1 MNKTV
6 KKLLQGDVENHIL
19 PFFWQHGEDEATL
32 RKYMEVI
39 QKANCN
45 AVCVESR
52 PHPDYCGDTWW
63 RDMDIILDEA
73 RTRGMK
79 VWILDDSHFPTGY
92 ANGEMKHHPDS
103 LCKQG
108 IFCTTYESKEKA
120 SKLTINLKKRKL
132 LELPKR
138 KASLLEKVLT
148 AKKAERIFYDDEIL
162 SISMVSKNTGKVID
176 ISKKLI
182 NGVIRIEKTEGVY
195 VIKVLVKS
203 RNTGYHRD
211 YINILD
217 QESCKLLINAVYE
230 KHWEHYKDDFGKT
243 IAGFFSDEP
252 ELGNGYMYAMG
263 NVLGTTQDLPWS
275 KELET
280 NISSILGSDWKLKLP
295 LLWTEG
301 SVEETAYVRYV
312 YMNEVT
318 NLVRKNFSYQLG
330 DWCRNH
336 GVEYIGHIIEDN
348 GQHCRTGSSLGHY
361 FKSLEGQDM
370 AGIDDIG
377 GQVLP
382 QGEDSP
388 TLNQYRRPR
397 NGEFYHYGLAKLAQS
412 AAAIESLK
420 GGRAMCEIFGNY
432 GWAEGVHLEKYLAD
446 HFLVRGINYF
456 VPHAFSPKAF
466 PDPDCPPHFY
476 AHGHNPQYRHF
487 GELMGYMNRVATLTS
502 SGKSVCPVGI
512 LYHGESEWAKS
523 DAMPFEKPL
532 RALYDTQIDC
542 HVLPQDIFT
551 RKEFYNTKIDSSFTV
566 NGQNYQVFVVPSTDY
581 ISKEATEGVVELCKN
596 HIPVLFVDKYPIGI
610 SDTMEKIPDIL
621 RTCKVVSLSELPK
634 VVEDLMIL
642 HPKLSPACNRIRI
655 LHMAGDGDVYMLV
668 NESDETYTGKVILP
682 SRGNCYLYEA
692 WDNVVKSAN
701 FISVNKETEVTLTIE
716 PLKSLFV
723 VFGECDVPFTKTF
736 ILSGNEIP
744 IHTITRSICEG
755 AMYPNFVN
763 EKEVTLPDNLE
774 VEEPNFSGFVRYR
787 TSFYVEEKRSIIL
800 SITNAYEGVEVF
812 INGISQGIQIAP
824 PYNYDISKVVENGYN
839 KVVIEVATTLE
850 RQCYP
855 MLSRIRKMM
864 TPKPSAKSGITGT
877 IKLYQQ

>member
-162 SISMVSKNTGKVID
+162 SISMVNKNTGEVID
-176 ISKKLI
+176 ISNKLK
-182 NGVIRIEKTEGVY
+182 NGVIRIEKAEGVY
-195 VIKVLVKS
+195 VIRVLVKS

-252 ELGNGYMYAMG
+252 EFGNGYMYAMG

-301 SVEETAYVRYV
+301 SEEETAFVRYV

-370 AGIDDIG
+370 AGIDNIG

-412 AAAIESLK
+412 AAAIEPLK

-502 SGKSVCPVGI
+502 SGKSLCPVGI

-581 ISKEATEGVVELCKN
+581 ISKEATEGIVELCMN
-596 HIPVLFVDKYPIGI
+596 HIPVVFVEKYPIGI
-610 SDTMEKIPDIL
+610 SDTMEKIPEIL

-634 VVEDLMIL
+634 VVEDLMVL

-655 LHMAGDGDVYMLV
+655 LHIAGDGDVYMLV

-682 SRGNCYLYEA
+682 TGGNCYLYEA
-692 WDNVVKSAN
+692 WDNVVKSAD
-701 FISVNKETEVTLTIE
+701 FISVNNETEVTLTIE
-716 PLKSLFV
+716 PLKSTFV
-723 VFGECDVPFTKTF
+723 VFGECDVPFTKAF

-755 AMYPNFVN
+755 AMYPNFEK

-787 TSFYVEEKRSIIL
+787 TSFYVEEKEELIL
-800 SITNAYEGVEVF
+800 SITSAFEGIEVF
-812 INGISQGIQIAP
+812 INGVSQGIQIAP
-824 PYNYDISKVVENGYN
+824 PYNYDISKDLQKGDNEL
-839 KVVIEVATTLE
+839 VIEVATTLE

-864 TPKPSAKSGITGT
+864 TPKPSAKSGITGSV
-877 IKLYQQ
+877 KLYQQ